1 MISLPPS
8 HTELR
13 TPLTSLRMA
22 IHLCVEGAAGELGD
36 EPLDLLGAARDDC
49 ERLRYAPVG
58 SDVTI
63 AAVSDGDAVRF
74 TVTHDGPGV
83 PPAYAARV
91 FDRFFRVPGDA
102 ASGAGLGLSIAR
114 EVVEAHGG
122 HRDRG
127 RHTWTRCELL
137 VHHPAPRD
145 RAPSDMNLVDLF
157 PHDAIIVELTG
168 DDVPAVFAQLCAP
181 MAHTTGIAADEL
193 QAALLER
200 EALASTA
207 VGHGI
212 AIPHGVHPQLGRIVG
227 ALGRSRAGVSM
238 GAPDGAPVHL
248 FVALMRS
255 PDGSHAHL
263 KALARVSGLLA
274 HAPTREALVGAK
286 DAAEIQVILR
296 DGLDGQAGA

>member
-1 MISLPPS
+1 
-8 HTELR
+8 
-13 TPLTSLRMA
+13 
-22 IHLCVEGAAGELGD
+22 
-36 EPLDLLGAARDDC
+36 
-49 ERLRYAPVG
+49 
-58 SDVTI
+58 
-63 AAVSDGDAVRF
+63 
-74 TVTHDGPGV
+74 
-83 PPAYAARV
+83 
-91 FDRFFRVPGDA
+91 
-102 ASGAGLGLSIAR
+102 
-114 EVVEAHGG
+114 
-122 HRDRG
+122 
-127 RHTWTRCELL
+127 
-137 VHHPAPRD
+137 
-145 RAPSDMNLVDLF
+145 MNLVDLF